1 MEDPTFRT
9 EQEERGKKARMQK
22 RMNTQYGLITK
33 ALKVKKLDD
42 FSQKI
47 VNRII
52 FP

>member
-22 RMNTQYGLITK
+22 RMNPQYGLITK
-33 ALKVKKLDD
+33 AMKVNKLDQ
-42 FSQKI
+42 FPLKI

>member
-22 RMNTQYGLITK
+22 RMNPQYGLITK
-33 ALKVKKLDD
+33 AMKVKKLDQ
-42 FSQKI
+42 FPLRI
-47 VNRII
+47 VSRII

>member
-22 RMNTQYGLITK
+22 RMNPQYGLITK
-33 ALKVKKLDD
+33 AMKVKKLDQ
-42 FSQKI
+42 FPLKI
-47 VNRII
+47 VNRTI